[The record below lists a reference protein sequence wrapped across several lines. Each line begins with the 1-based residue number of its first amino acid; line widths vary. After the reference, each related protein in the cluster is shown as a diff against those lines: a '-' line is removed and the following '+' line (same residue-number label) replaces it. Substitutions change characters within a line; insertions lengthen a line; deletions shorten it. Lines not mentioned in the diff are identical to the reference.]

1 MTADRSVFARA
12 PRTVVKIGSSS
23 LTTPGGGLDLASVE
37 ALTIAVAD
45 ANADR
50 RQVVV
55 VTSGAIAG
63 AMGVLGLK
71 TRPRDLA
78 TQQAAASVGQGALL
92 AAYQAAFA
100 RRGLVVGQVLLTA
113 EDMVSRAHY
122 RNAQR
127 TFYRLMELGVVP
139 LVNENDTVATDEI
152 RFGDNDRLAALVAH
166 LVHADALI
174 LLSDVA
180 GLYDCSPKV
189 SGANLISDV
198 RRHADLLDVD
208 ASRPGGSGIGS
219 GGMRTKISAAKI
231 AAGAGVPVLLAHSD
245 EASKALSGAPI
256 GTFFHVTGKRV
267 PTRLLWLRH
276 TAATSGAVILD
287 PGAVRAVVDRRKSL
301 LAAGIMAVRGE
312 FSTGD
317 PIDLLDESGH
327 TVGRG
332 LVNFDSGEL
341 PQLLGR
347 STQELAKELGSSYK
361 REIIH
366 RDDLVVLAD

>member
-1 MTADRSVFARA
+1 MTDRNVFAVAR
-12 PRTVVKIGSSS
+12 RTVVKIGSSS
-23 LTTPGGGLDLASVE
+23 LTQPGGGLDIDAVE
-37 ALTIAVAD
+37 ALTAAMAD
-45 ANADR
+45 AILDQ

-63 AMGVLGLK
+63 AIGVLGLK
-71 TRPRDLA
+71 ARPRDLA

-92 AAYQAAFA
+92 ASYQAAFA
-100 RRGLVVGQVLLTA
+100 RRDLVVGQVLLTA
-113 EDMVSRAHY
+113 EDMVRRSHY

-127 TFYRLMELGVVP
+127 TLYRLMELGVVP
-139 LVNENDTVATDEI
+139 IVNENDTVATDEI

-174 LLSDVA
+174 LLSDVP
-180 GLYDCSPKV
+180 GLFDSSPRLA
-189 SGANLISDV
+189 GANLISDV
-198 RRHADLLDVD
+198 RSREDIVGVD
-208 ASRPGGSGIGS
+208 TSRPSGNGIGS
-219 GGMRTKISAAKI
+219 GGMRTKIMAAKI
-231 AAGAGVPVLLAHSD
+231 AAGAGVPVLLAHSAD
-245 EASKALSGAPI
+245 VAGALAGEPI
-256 GTFFHVTGKRV
+256 GTYFHVTGKRV

-276 TAATSGAVILD
+276 TAEPAGGVVLD
-287 PGAVRAVVDRRKSL
+287 AGAVRAVVKRRKSL
-301 LAAGIMAVRGE
+301 LAAGVLAVQGD
-312 FSTGD
+312 FSAGD
-317 PIDLLDESGH
+317 PIDLLDESGR

-347 STQELAKELGSSYK
+347 STKELAQELGSSYE